1 MKAYVFPGQ
10 GSQFT
15 GMGKSLYDGNA
26 RARELFERANEIL
39 GFNITD
45 VMFSGTAEELKA
57 TRVTQPAIFVHS
69 VLLASC
75 LKDGDVINGYEGGF
89 NPDMVAGH
97 SLGEFSA
104 LTAAG
109 ALSFEDGLRLVA
121 IRASAMQK
129 ACEIKPSTMAA
140 ILGLDSSKIE
150 DICKEETDGV
160 VVPANYNC
168 DGQVVISGDIEAV
181 QRACDKLKAAGAKRA
196 VMLAVGGAFHSP
208 LMEPARTELAQAIE
222 KTDISSPVCPIY
234 QNVSAQPSRDPAVI
248 KANLLSQLT
257 SPVRW
262 TQTVKNMAAD
272 GADEFIE
279 LGPGTVLQGLVK
291 KIIPGANAISIA

>member
-15 GMGKSLYDGNA
+15 GMGKSLYDTNA

-39 GFNITD
+39 GFSITD
-45 VMFSGTAEELKA
+45 VMFNGTAEEQKA
-57 TRVTQPAIFVHS
+57 TKVTQPAIFVHS

-75 LKDGDVINGYEGGF
+75 LKDGDIIAGYEGGF

-109 ALSFEDGLRLVA
+109 ALTFEDGLRLVS
-121 IRASAMQK
+121 IRAMAMQK
-129 ACEIKPSTMAA
+129 ACELKPSTMAA
-140 ILGLDSSKIE
+140 ILALDSSVIE
-150 DICKEETDGV
+150 KVCREETSGI

-168 DGQVVISGDIEAV
+168 DGQVVISGEVDAV
-181 QRACDKLKAAGAKRA
+181 KSACEKLKAAGAKRA
-196 VMLAVGGAFHSP
+196 LLLSVGGAFHSP
-208 LMEPARTELAQAIE
+208 LMEPAREELAKAIE
-222 KTDISSPVCPIY
+222 QTSFSTPICPVY
-234 QNVSAQPSRDPAVI
+234 QNVNALPSTDPQVI
-248 KANLLSQLT
+248 KANLLAQLT

-262 TQTVKNMAAD
+262 TQSVKNMVSD

-291 KIIPGANAISIA
+291 KIAPSVSAISIA